1 MNEKHL
7 TVMGIRLWRLYI
19 GWGINEVVGEP
30 HQVKMNVET
39 IWPEWLYLG
48 HWHSHPSNFGHDPSV
63 QDWGAMNGLVN
74 HFGKPLL
81 CFISDNNGGSCNLFY
96 DDGTDGYVALSECK
110 HWIKGR
116 LFLAW
121 KT

>member
-30 HQVKMNVET
+30 HRVEMDSTT
-39 IWPEWLYLG
+39 IKPEWLYLG
-48 HWHSHPSNFGHDPSV
+48 HAHTHPPDCFFTPSS
-63 QDWGAMNGLVN
+63 QDNRTMNGLVN
-74 HFGKPLL
+74 YYGKSLL
-81 CFISDNNGGSCNLFY
+81 SFISNNKGSSCNLY
-96 DDGTDGYVALSECK
+96 CEYGDLTK
-110 HWIKGR
+110 RIKMNHWIKGR

-121 KT
+121 L